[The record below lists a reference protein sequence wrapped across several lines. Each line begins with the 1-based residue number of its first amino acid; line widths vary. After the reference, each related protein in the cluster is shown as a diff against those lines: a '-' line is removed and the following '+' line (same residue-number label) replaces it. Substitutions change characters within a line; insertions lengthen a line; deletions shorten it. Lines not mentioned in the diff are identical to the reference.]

1 MNSKMLGNYGLSTEK
16 ILDIVPTMDSD
27 VVFLSGSIIEGF
39 GNKGSDLDVYIINR
53 EDQHIIPNDIPFK
66 EFPFGTEYTFLGHE
80 ILISVM
86 LISENNLIK
95 HLGKVNSMLER
106 KQIGSLDKKSIEL
119 YHRVYNGVPLKGE
132 TIFREYSVLLNF
144 HNFSQSLH
152 DNRTSYSENRQE
164 DAVGALESGD
174 IYTAFISA
182 RISLETAVEALL
194 YLKGETNP
202 SDKWLFR
209 KLFKHYSQNVEWV
222 KEFLDLYVGIS
233 EIPLQEKTKEMLR
246 LANSIRLMS
255 FDISIS

>member
-1 MNSKMLGNYGLSTEK
+1 MNSKILGTYGLSTEK
-16 ILDIVPTMDSD
+16 VLDIVPTLDSD

-39 GNKGSDLDVYIINR
+39 GNKGSDLDVYIISR
-53 EDQHIIPNDIPFK
+53 ENQNNIPRDVPFK

-86 LISENNLIK
+86 LITENNLIK
-95 HLGKVNSMLER
+95 LLSKVNTMLER
-106 KQIGSLDKKSIEL
+106 KQVGSLDKKSIEL
-119 YHRVYNGVPLKGE
+119 YHRVYNGVAIKGMQNYQ
-132 TIFREYSVLLNF
+132 EYLGLLNI
-144 HNFSQSLH
+144 HIFSQSLH
-152 DNRTSYSENRQE
+152 DNRTSYSENRQD
-164 DAVGALESGD
+164 DAIGALESGD

-209 KLFKHYSQNVEWV
+209 KLFKHFTPDEEWV
-222 KEFLDLYVGIS
+222 KDFLNLYVGIS
-233 EIPLQEKTKEMLR
+233 DIPLQEKTKEMLR

-255 FDISIS
+255 FEVSI